1 MPLST
6 IITCAVTGNHTT
18 LSDTPHLPVTPEEI
32 AIACLGAAEAGAAI
46 VHVHVR
52 DPNSGAPSM
61 AIDLYAEVA
70 ERLRK
75 EKPELIINLTTGP
88 GGRYQP
94 SSSDPLIP
102 GPRTNLLVPDKRVQ
116 HVVTI
121 RPDIA
126 TLDLNTMTFG
136 REVVINTPDNVRL
149 MAAAIRGSGAV
160 PEMELFDSGDIALL
174 ADLIRDNTLEAK
186 PLCSI
191 VMGVK
196 YGFQAS
202 PETLLYA
209 RNLLPAGATWTAF
222 GTGQWAFPMVA
233 QAYLAGGNVRV
244 GLEDAAYLSRG
255 ELAPSNAT
263 MVAKARRIVED
274 LGGQVATCAEVRKR
288 LALPLS
294 PTISGPRT
302 LLSTAVNVTS

>member
-1 MPLST
+1 MRLPT

-18 LSDTPHLPVTPEEI
+18 LNDTAHLPVTPEQI
-32 AIACLGAAEAGAAI
+32 AVACLGAAEAGASI

-52 DPNSGAPSM
+52 NPETGAPSM
-61 AIDLYAEVA
+61 EVDLYAEVVA
-70 ERLRK
+70 RLRK
-75 EKPELIINLTTGP
+75 ERPELILNLTTGP

-94 SSSDPLIP
+94 SSHNPLVP
-102 GPRTNLLVPDKRVQ
+102 GPRTNLLVPEKRVE
-116 HVVTI
+116 HIVSI

-136 REVVINTPDNVRL
+136 REVVINTPESVRR
-149 MAAAIRGSGAV
+149 MAAAIRGAGVV

-174 ADLIRDNTLEAK
+174 GDLIQDNTLPAR

-196 YGFQAS
+196 YGFQPS

-222 GTGQWAFPMVA
+222 GTGASAFPMAA
-233 QAYLAGGNVRV
+233 QSYLAGGNVRV
-244 GLEDAAYLSRG
+244 GLEDAIYLSRG
-255 ELAPSNAT
+255 VLAPSNAD
-263 MVAKARRIVED
+263 MVIKARRIVED
-274 LGGQVATCAEVRKR
+274 LGGQVATCEQVRER
-288 LALPLS
+288 LSLPMTS
-294 PTISGPRT
+294 AKSAHHANP
-302 LLSTAVNVTS
+302 STAA